1 MRFPT
6 VPLRATLVTFS
17 DLGRVFAAGSMVTSF
32 SEGRL
37 LVLLGLVLEPDALDG
52 VLLLEPLFGERSR
65 LGHFGVG
72 RGRRVVCVTVPE
84 DTAEAACIGEAV
96 RGGDGGAGAAMEVAI
111 APAVRALLKFS
122 RESGL
127 SLPIPKVA
135 VESED
140 IITIRLIT
148 CDWV

>member
-1 MRFPT
+1 M
-6 VPLRATLVTFS
+6 
-17 DLGRVFAAGSMVTSF
+17 
-32 SEGRL
+32 
-37 LVLLGLVLEPDALDG
+37 
-52 VLLLEPLFGERSR
+52 
-65 LGHFGVG
+65 
-72 RGRRVVCVTVPE
+72 TVPE

-96 RGGDGGAGAAMEVAI
+96 LGGDGGAGAAMEVAI
-111 APAVRALLKFS
+111 APAGRALLMLS

>member
-1 MRFPT
+1 M
-6 VPLRATLVTFS
+6 
-17 DLGRVFAAGSMVTSF
+17 TSF

-37 LVLLGLVLEPDALDG
+37 LVLLGLLPFGVLALEPDALDG

-84 DTAEAACIGEAV
+84 DTAEAACIGDEV
-96 RGGDGGAGAAMEVAI
+96 RDGDGGAGAAMEVAI
-111 APAVRALLKFS
+111 APATRALLKFS

-135 VESED
+135 VESD
-140 IITIRLIT
+140 DITIRLIT
-148 CDWV
+148 CDWNRIQYG